1 MTRRTAALCSLALAG
16 AVLAGCAAAPPAPPA
31 APAAAPAAPAPDP
44 QLVRQRLLRD
54 DAFGRPGVRIAPDEV
69 FAPSDEMLAWLA
81 SSEARALRDGD
92 PRRVLIDML
101 YQRHKLAIGYDASY
115 TRTAAEA
122 FAARAGNC
130 LSLVVMT
137 ASFAKALGL
146 PVRYQRV
153 LVDDSWSRSGG
164 LYVASNHVNLTLDTR
179 PPSGRVT
186 RLEEPALVVDF
197 VAPEDLRG
205 RRMLPLS
212 EATIVAMFLNN
223 RAAETLDGGTLD
235 DAYAFA
241 RESVQRDPHFLPAWN
256 TLGVVYL
263 RRGLAAD
270 AERVFAHVLAHEPE
284 NPKAMANRV
293 TALRQLGRAGEADTL
308 AAALAAIEA
317 TPPFHWFDR
326 GVQAM
331 YERRYEEARELF
343 RRELRREANYHEF
356 RYWLALSE
364 LALGQVAE
372 AQRQLELAREASTTP
387 AHQGRYAA
395 KIDRL
400 RALRTQ

>member
-1 MTRRTAALCSLALAG
+1 MPCRTVALNSLALAG
-16 AVLAGCAAAPPAPPA
+16 ALLTGCAATAPVPPKPA
-31 APAAAPAAPAPDP
+31 APAAAEVPDP
-44 QLVRQRLLRD
+44 QAQRAALMRD
-54 DAFGRPGVRIAPDEV
+54 AAFGPARVRIAPDEV
-69 FAPSDEMLAWLA
+69 FAPSAEMLHWLA
-81 SSEARALRDGD
+81 GPEARALREGD
-92 PRRVLIDML
+92 ARRALIDML
-101 YQRHKLAIGYDASY
+101 YERHKLAIGYDGSV

-153 LVDDSWSRSGG
+153 LVDETWSRAGG
-164 LYVASNHVNLTLDTR
+164 LYVASTHVNLTLDNR
-179 PPSGRVT
+179 PASGRVT

-212 EATIVAMFLNN
+212 EATIVAMFMNN
-223 RAAETLDGGTLD
+223 RAAETLETGSLD
-235 DAYAFA
+235 DAYAYVRA
-241 RESVQRDPHFLPAWN
+241 AVERDPLFLPAWN

-263 RRGLAAD
+263 RRGLTAD
-270 AERVFAHVLAHEPE
+270 AERVFAHVLAQEPE

-293 TALRQLGRAGEADTL
+293 NALRQLGRTREADGVAAQL
-308 AAALAAIEA
+308 AALEP
-317 TPPFHWFDR
+317 TPPFHWFEQ

-331 YERRYEEARELF
+331 REARYAAARDLF
-343 RRELRREANYHEF
+343 RKEVRREAHYHEF

-372 AQRQLELAREASTTP
+372 AQRQLELARDASTTP

-400 RALRTQ
+400 KAVLAQ